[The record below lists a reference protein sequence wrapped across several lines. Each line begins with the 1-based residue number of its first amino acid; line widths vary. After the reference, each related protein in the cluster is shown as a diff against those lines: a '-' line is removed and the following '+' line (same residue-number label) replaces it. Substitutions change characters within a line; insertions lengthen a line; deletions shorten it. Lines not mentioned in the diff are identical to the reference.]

1 MSIQEIRQKINF
13 RQPKY
18 MLPAILYVPVLIALY
33 FIVDLFHWEKTEAA
47 DKSLQTTEYL
57 NAELPGAKTKGD
69 GIGSKYENMAK
80 SWGKISDATA
90 VDNIERDRPD
100 ENKEQYE
107 SQYTADELNRIAQ
120 EEAARTEERQ
130 VAAAKSQEQQALAE
144 LEKALAEARLQGRKT
159 TGLSKNDIGEE
170 YDNETSQS
178 KAEAKTSTKP
188 QLTINEDARRK
199 PSETEKPAEVVKKVK
214 TTSDYFNTLSVDDK
228 EPMLIKAIIDE
239 NVKATEGS
247 RVRLRL
253 LDEVEIDGH
262 VLKRGAYLYAIM
274 SGFPSQRVKG
284 TVSSVMVDDEIVKV
298 SLSLYDTDGLE
309 GLYVPSSSF
318 RETSKDVASGAVGNT
333 MTINDGTSSGNT
345 LSQWGM
351 QTLQNAYQK
360 TSNAISKA
368 IKKNKVKLKYGTFVY
383 VINSKEK
390 TNN

>member
-1 MSIQEIRQKINF
+1 MQEIRQKINF

-18 MLPAILYVPVLIALY
+18 MLPAILYVPVLVALY
-33 FIVDLFHWEKTEAA
+33 FIVDLFHWEKAEAA

-57 NAELPGAKTKGD
+57 NAELPDAKTKGD

-80 SWGKISDATA
+80 AWGKISDATA
-90 VDNIERDRPD
+90 VDNIERDSPD

-107 SQYTADELNRIAQ
+107 SQYTADELNRIAH
-120 EEAARTEERQ
+120 EEATRTEERQ
-130 VAAAKSQEQQALAE
+130 IAAAKSQEQQALAE
-144 LEKALAEARLQGRKT
+144 LEKALAEARLQGRKAAD
-159 TGLSKNDIGEE
+159 LSKNDIGEE

-178 KAEAKTSTKP
+178 NAEAKTSTNP
-188 QLTINEDARRK
+188 QLTINEDARNK

-274 SGFPSQRVKG
+274 SGFSSQRVKG

-318 RETSKDVASGAVGNT
+318 RETTKDVASGAVGNT
-333 MTINDGTSSGNT
+333 MTINDGTSSGST
-345 LSQWGM
+345 FSQWGM

-390 TNN
+390 